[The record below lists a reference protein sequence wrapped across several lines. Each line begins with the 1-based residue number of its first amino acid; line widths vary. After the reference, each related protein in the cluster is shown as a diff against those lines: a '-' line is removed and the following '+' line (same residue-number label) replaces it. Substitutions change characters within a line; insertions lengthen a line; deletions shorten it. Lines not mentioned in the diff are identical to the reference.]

1 MSTVSSL
8 RGRIDAS
15 PLTAALAVGDV
26 GAITLFVVLG
36 QLSHE
41 VGPLANPERVVGT
54 LAPFLIGW
62 VVASLVG
69 SLYTRDAL
77 QPPVRAASWTLPAWI
92 LAVVVAQALRATPFF
107 PGNAALTFALV
118 SIAVGGGLLI
128 GWRVLLAVAS
138 SRLYS
143 SN

>member
-15 PLTAALAVGDV
+15 SLTAALAAGDV
-26 GAITLFVVLG
+26 AAIALFVLLG
-36 QLSHE
+36 QTMGHSMN
-41 VGPLANPERVVGT
+41 PLANPERVAGT

-77 QPPVRAASWTLPAWI
+77 RPPVRAVSWTLPAWI
-92 LAVVVAQALRATPFF
+92 LAVVVAQALRATALF
-107 PGNAALTFALV
+107 PGGAALTFALV
-118 SIAVGGGLLI
+118 SIAVGGALLV
-128 GWRVLLAVAS
+128 GWRLAIAAVL
-138 SRLYS
+138 SRR
-143 SN
+143 

>member
-8 RGRIDAS
+8 RGRIDTS
-15 PLTAALAVGDV
+15 TLTAALAAGDV

-36 QLSHE
+36 EISHG
-41 VGPLANPERVVGT
+41 VSPVANPERVAGT

-62 VVASLVG
+62 TVASLVG

-77 QPPVRAASWTLPAWI
+77 RPPVRAVSWTLPAWI
-92 LAVVVAQALRATPFF
+92 LAVVVAQALRATPVF

-118 SIAVGGGLLI
+118 STAVGGALLI
-128 GWRVLLAVAS
+128 GWRVLVAAAI
-138 SRLYS
+138 SRL
-143 SN
+143 